1 KSPKK
6 PKDAGTAAST
16 DDEAK
21 ARRSE
26 SDAGQPGESMSLE
39 PENWDF
45 GSRIFDARRGRI
57 SSLSFVAEKSGV
69 RSSIDHSKHSRFS
82 LYGRLPEAAKDENGT
97 PDRGRLT
104 SGALAKIG
112 PVSSRFRSV
121 ESPSGAVPDE
131 SASGKS
137 PDSSDNAPEILPSG
151 TIPPPVTKSPQVKE
165 AVRSAAIRPLTEEK
179 KPQAETGGL
188 PRPRMAPY
196 RKHLSNCRNCGAD
209 TPSPAPTLANG
220 SRAHCWLCGKEVTCN
235 PQTRRCQS
243 AAFSCVAASKF
254 FSVKLVSACSVSG
267 VVVSTPKTIDSSM
280 KTEWEELVRE
290 CLKLV
295 GTRCRNQ
302 STDLTSFLGVY
313 FLSQAS
319 QSSVYW
325 DEAKVLGNPEG
336 RTFIALKEWGGVSS
350 VEEFLVKNTVSTF
363 LETTLYSPRDVREA
377 ELIAASWGYSRVA
390 RVTHSELV
398 GMSAELVSS
407 AIGEDASSSSRP
419 CLVALGNLSRLL
431 NTGSVALVSR
441 STGDWG
447 DLTCHGNGPKGH
459 ELLAAL
465 LFKVKKDMV
474 GSATVLVVTAT
485 PNGGRQK
492 DGAILTAG
500 VFDKQTVTV
509 GDIQRVV
516 KDLTLVEHWGP
527 IVEGSPSLATIAN
540 IAKGGDT
547 KWRPARPGY
556 HEAVASWIVGS
567 SMLRMFVGFFCLSG
581 TALYAFAYDKGTSH
595 TLAALLL
602 LDLLKRDL
610 GVPLWVYA
618 TGDDVRL
625 SRALAAAPG
634 CHWLMVVSMG
644 SVEVVYS
651 AAFEYAGLFAIA
663 VSSFWSSLLLLNL
676 IKVVA
681 LDRACRRSGVS
692 RRNIRQKDHG
702 LWKKVLGKGIYTAK
716 SLFVDACCGDG
727 RLLSVSWLKFAEGD
741 LWLTRNTV
749 IGHTERWPPPVAVRK
764 AQVVGTISD

>member
-1 KSPKK
+1 
-6 PKDAGTAAST
+6 
-16 DDEAK
+16 
-21 ARRSE
+21 
-26 SDAGQPGESMSLE
+26 ML
-39 PENWDF
+39 
-45 GSRIFDARRGRI
+45 
-57 SSLSFVAEKSGV
+57 V
-69 RSSIDHSKHSRFS
+69 
-82 LYGRLPEAAKDENGT
+82 
-97 PDRGRLT
+97 
-104 SGALAKIG
+104 
-112 PVSSRFRSV
+112 VS
-121 ESPSGAVPDE
+121 
-131 SASGKS
+131 
-137 PDSSDNAPEILPSG
+137 
-151 TIPPPVTKSPQVKE
+151 
-165 AVRSAAIRPLTEEK
+165 
-179 KPQAETGGL
+179 
-188 PRPRMAPY
+188 
-196 RKHLSNCRNCGAD
+196 
-209 TPSPAPTLANG
+209 
-220 SRAHCWLCGKEVTCN
+220 CN
-235 PQTRRCQS
+235 HQTRRCQS
-243 AAFSCVAASKF
+243 AAFSCVAASKY

-267 VVVSTPKTIDSSM
+267 VVVSTPKTIHSSI

-290 CLKLV
+290 CSKLV
-295 GTRCRNQ
+295 GARCGNQ
-302 STDLTSFLGVY
+302 SADLTSFLGVY

-350 VEEFLVKNTVSTF
+350 VEEFLVKNAVSTF

-377 ELIAASWGYSRVA
+377 ELVAASWGHSRVV
-390 RVTHSELV
+390 RPTHSELV
-398 GMSAELVSS
+398 GMSAELVCSTIS
-407 AIGEDASSSSRP
+407 VDASSSSRP

-441 STGDWG
+441 SAGDWG
-447 DLTCHGNGPKGH
+447 DLTCHGSGPKGH

-465 LFKVKKDMV
+465 LYRVKKEMV
-474 GSATVLVVTAT
+474 GSATVLVVAAT
-485 PNGGRQK
+485 PNGGRQN

-527 IVEGSPSLATIAN
+527 MVEGSPSLATIAN
-540 IAKGGDT
+540 LAKGRDT

-556 HEAVASWIVGS
+556 HEAVASWVVGS
-567 SMLRMFVGFFCLSG
+567 SMLRMFVAFFCLSG
-581 TALYAFAYDKGTSH
+581 TALYAYAYDKGTSH

-610 GVPLWVYA
+610 GVPLWVYP

-625 SRALAAAPG
+625 SRAMAAAPG

-651 AAFEYAGLFAIA
+651 AAFEYAGLFAVA
-663 VSSFWSSLLLLNL
+663 VSSFWSSLLMLNL
-676 IKVVA
+676 AKVVA
-681 LDRACRRSGVS
+681 LDRACRRSGVT
-692 RRNIRQKDHG
+692 RRCIRQRDHG
-702 LWKKVLGKGIYTAK
+702 IWTKVFGKGIYTAK

-764 AQVVGTISD
+764 AQIVGTISD